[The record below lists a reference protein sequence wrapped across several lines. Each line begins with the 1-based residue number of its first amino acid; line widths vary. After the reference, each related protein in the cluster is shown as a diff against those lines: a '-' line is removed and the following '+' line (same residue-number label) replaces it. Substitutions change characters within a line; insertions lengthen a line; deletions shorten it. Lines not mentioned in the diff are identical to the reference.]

1 MNTLNYIGSKHT
13 LFNTILKIFNE
24 NIPEKKNLTFMDMF
38 AGTGTIGFHIQDY
51 FKSVCANDL
60 EQYSYIINCALLQC
74 NYSPKL
80 QQIIDDC
87 NTFTISTPS
96 TVVSGVPSLPGA
108 FGYGSLQEN
117 NDLTT
122 ENLIYKNYSP
132 NDTCERMFFT
142 SENAKKCDII
152 RVHIEKLFTFSK
164 EITVEEYR
172 FLLASLIVSTDKRA
186 NTTSVYGAY
195 LKQYK
200 KSALKPIILTPIH
213 KKTNIVVSNNSV
225 FNMLAESITEKC
237 DVVYIDPPYN
247 QRQYAANY
255 SPLNY
260 IAQYNSEVVLT
271 GKTGLIKDYNKSKF
285 CSKPQVKTVFIEL
298 IQNIQCRYIIM
309 SYNNEGLLD
318 IDTLKTI
325 LKEKGDVKLYK
336 IQYNKFKAQQNVAKK
351 HTEEY
356 VWFVDTGKKNGIIE
370 EITISVI

>member
-13 LFNTILKIFNE
+13 LFNTILKICNE

-87 NTFTISTPS
+87 NTFTIS
-96 TVVSGVPSLPGA
+96 
-108 FGYGSLQEN
+108 EN
-117 NDLTT
+117 DDLTT
-122 ENLIYKNYSP
+122 ENLIYTNSSP

-152 RVHIEKLFTFSK
+152 RVHIEKLFKVSQ

-172 FLLASLIVSTDKRA
+172 FLLASLIVSTDKIA

-200 KSALKPIILTPIH
+200 TSALKPIILTPIH

-370 EITISVI
+370 EITINVI